1 MNLILASIAI
11 LAYPELA
18 LPPAN
23 CEDRVRVAI
32 ALSQDGRRDNLDPE
46 TASWLDRMT
55 RHKPTGNSSGPTPE
69 TGPAAENKTLPP
81 ASAGKREAPQVI
93 ERRIVPV
100 YQQPLPYYQPMPYY
114 PPQSFYQGASFGGA
128 CVSGV

>member
-18 LPPAN
+18 LPHAN

-32 ALSQDGRRDNLDPE
+32 ALSQDVRRDNLDPE

-81 ASAGKREAPQVI
+81 AAATK
-93 ERRIVPV
+93 RIVPV